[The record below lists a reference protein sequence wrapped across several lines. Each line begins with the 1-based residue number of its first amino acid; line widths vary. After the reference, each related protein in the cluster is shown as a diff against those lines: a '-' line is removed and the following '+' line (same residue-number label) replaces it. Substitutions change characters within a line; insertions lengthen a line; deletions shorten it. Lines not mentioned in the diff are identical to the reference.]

1 MTVLIPMKKFLL
13 PFNVNDHIYKVSSVN
28 LVLKQTW
35 NFIFKCFQEFAYSR
49 TKWQLI

>member
-13 PFNVNDHIYKVSSVN
+13 AFNVNDHIFHTNYQKPHAVSPVN

-35 NFIFKCFQEFAYSR
+35 NFIFKCF
-49 TKWQLI
+49 